1 LQGFSIGIGSG
12 GRFEIDGF
20 WVEFIFGPRRTS
32 ADACSRIAGI
42 LSLSG
47 RMSSGSADRGSAI
60 AGNG

>member
-20 WVEFIFGPRRTS
+20 CVGFIFGPRLTS

-42 LSLSG
+42 LSLSV
-47 RMSSGSADRGSAI
+47 RMSSASARRGIAI
-60 AGNG
+60 